1 MQQKGVVSMSGCIFC
16 NREDAV
22 IENDLAQVIHDGY
35 PVSQGHLL
43 VIPRR
48 HVASWFE
55 ATPDERAA
63 LFDLVDQAR
72 GYLEQRYQ
80 PDGFNIGINV
90 GEAAGQSV
98 FHLHIHLI
106 PRYTGDLENPKGGVR
121 GVIPH
126 KRIY

>member
-1 MQQKGVVSMSGCIFC
+1 MSGCIFC

-63 LFDLVDQAR
+63 LFDLVDRAR
-72 GYLEQRYQ
+72 EYLEQRYQ